1 MSLETANLITY
12 VTGFTV
18 GALLIV
24 YGLLQSFGVDWVAR
38 RRGPGRPIPVRNSML
53 AGVGMCLMTAGRIP
67 VGHRSLWDLLLTL
80 PGTVMFV
87 WGMYLI
93 ARSLQDRE
101 AH

>member
-1 MSLETANLITY
+1 MSLDTANLITY

-24 YGLLQSFGVDWVAR
+24 QALLQSLGVHR
-38 RRGPGRPIPVRNSML
+38 SPGRRGPVRPIPVRNSML

-67 VGHRSLWDLLLTL
+67 VGHRHLWDMLLTF
-80 PGTVMFV
+80 PGTAMFV